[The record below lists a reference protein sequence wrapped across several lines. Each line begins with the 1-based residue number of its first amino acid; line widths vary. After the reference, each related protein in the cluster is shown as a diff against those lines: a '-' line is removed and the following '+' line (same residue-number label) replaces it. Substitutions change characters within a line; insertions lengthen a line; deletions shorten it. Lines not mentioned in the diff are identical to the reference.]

1 VDYGKSV
8 VSKAIESH
16 EELLRVEFLGCAIY
30 LGVLFNLGVYELS
43 FKRGPVIVH
52 ITIFKFQF
60 SNYPVQ
66 YVVLERWYVQYSSKV
81 TALLY
86 QDHHI
91 NVRDKH
97 ESTVFLISKRLNTSY
112 FTTVLFAAET
122 DLQKQKHSSELFVQ
136 LLKTMPSSSSHH
148 GNMVGSSS
156 TSSSSRSN
164 NNNNNNS
171 NNGTNA
177 ISSND
182 DSSSANNV
190 QMHLQSA
197 ANSQVRLG
205 QLFDENDH
213 KRCSEGNRKAL
224 LAENLDQLRGLV
236 KVLETDDWK
245 YSSNSAAGSASTSSA
260 GGGSSSSGAA
270 AACSN
275 TA

>member
-1 VDYGKSV
+1 MYNTV
-8 VSKAIESH
+8 VRKLQRCLSRS
-16 EELLRVEFLGCAIY
+16 IY
-30 LGVLFNLGVYELS
+30 LPH
-43 FKRGPVIVH
+43 KRQRQAQIYGILD
-52 ITIFKFQF
+52 IRTTKYF
-60 SNYPVQ
+60 
-66 YVVLERWYVQYSSKV
+66 L
-81 TALLY
+81 
-86 QDHHI
+86 HHNCSLRRI
-91 NVRDKH
+91 AD
-97 ESTVFLISKRLNTSY
+97 I
-112 FTTVLFAAET
+112 
-122 DLQKQKHSSELFVQ
+122 DLQKQKHSCELFVQ
-136 LLKTMPSSSSHH
+136 VSNTMPSSSSHH

-156 TSSSSRSN
+156 TSSSSRNSSRS
-164 NNNNNNS
+164 NNNNNS
-171 NNGTNA
+171 NIATSA
-177 ISSND
+177 ISSNND
-182 DSSSANNV
+182 TSSSANNV

-270 AACSN
+270 AAACSN